1 MGKEKRLSF
10 IIPAYNCTAFM
21 DETFGS
27 VLEQLPE
34 DCELIAVDDGS
45 SDDTLQRLKEYEKEH
60 KGLRV
65 SSVAHGGASAAR
77 NAGLDL
83 AEGEWVTFMDCD
95 DCLKP
100 GFFEKAMPLLD
111 DKTDLYIFS
120 FERVEETGMVMPLM
134 VRDRVYDTVSDF
146 ADEYIR
152 SRHLLVYSACNK
164 FYRRSILNENG
175 IRFRDGMPFGED
187 RLFNYDYLR
196 CCGRVATSQIQ
207 MFSYIQRNPESASKR
222 HYPDYFDTI
231 MTLHQAKTD
240 CFLSLSKGTT
250 GAEKRAFTGYDLSV
264 EVGRMIERFADHPE
278 EEEEN
283 LPKINRLL
291 FGEPDDTGGSFD
303 VIIVLGSR
311 DCGYRAEKALE
322 AGRGDTEMTYVVTG
336 GNMHKDGELSEAGFM
351 ADYLR
356 SAGIPDDRIIIEDD
370 AENTFRNLEFSA
382 AMIKEEMKEG
392 MIAAR
397 GERLRIGIVTAGFH
411 VPRTRIMAGN
421 IPWYEDKDVVFIP
434 AYGKH
439 TRPDNWYSDPKGRT
453 VCLSEI
459 AKCCCV
465 DTKQKRQR
473 RQAQ

>member
-1 MGKEKRLSF
+1 MMEYPKRLSF
-10 IIPAYNCTAFM
+10 IIPAYNCTEFM

-27 VLEQLPE
+27 VLSQLPE
-34 DCELIAVDDGS
+34 SCELIAVDDGS
-45 SDDTLQRLKEYEKEH
+45 SDATLQRLKEYEKEC

-65 SSVAHGGASAAR
+65 SSIAHGGASAAR
-77 NAGLDL
+77 NRGIDM
-83 AEGEWVTFMDCD
+83 AEGEWVAFMDCD

-111 DKTDLYIFS
+111 DLTDLYIFS
-120 FERVEETGMVMPLM
+120 FERIEESGMVMPLM
-134 VRDRVYDTVSDF
+134 VRDRVYETVSDF

-164 FYRRSILNENG
+164 FYRRSILNGNG

-196 CCGRVATSQIQ
+196 FCGRVVTSEIQ

-231 MTLHQAKTD
+231 MVLHSAKTD

-264 EVGRMIERFADHPE
+264 EVERMTERFADHPE
-278 EEEEN
+278 EENEN

-291 FGEPDDTGGSFD
+291 FGEPDDISGRYD

-311 DCGYRAEKALE
+311 DCGYRVERALE
-322 AGRGDTEMTYVVTG
+322 IGHDDPEVTYLVTG
-336 GNMHKDGELSEAGFM
+336 GNMHRDGELTEAGFM
-351 ADYLR
+351 AEYLR
-356 SAGIPDDRIIIEDD
+356 SAGIPDDRILIEDD

-382 AMIKEEMKEG
+382 AMIKEELKEG
-392 MIAAR
+392 MIAPR
-397 GERLRIGIVTAGFH
+397 GGRLRIGIVTAGFH
-411 VPRTRIMAGN
+411 VPRTRLMIRN
-421 IPWYEDKDVVFIP
+421 LPWYDDKEVVFIP

-465 DTKQKRQR
+465 QIK
-473 RQAQ
+473 